1 MRKLRVE
8 KGLVLLFFVSFL
20 FLGFSGAPGNTS
32 GGGDIKKVPITGNT
46 AQLKFF
52 FDALKDS
59 KNKNVRIGHWGDS
72 IILGDVLSDNI
83 RVQLQQKFGGS
94 GVGFISLV
102 PEDAPMR
109 TTTSISS
116 SNDWTEASI
125 FKRNP
130 KKYPLG
136 LNASVFTPKSSLSWV
151 NYEVGKFNKSVK
163 GYTSVNLF
171 YTSGNSSAEV
181 TVSTNT
187 GFSKKFSLES
197 GSSVRK
203 KEIEFPNTVSSI
215 RFEFKSC
222 QGVLF
227 YGVSLENSPGVYL
240 DNFPIKGNNGIGLQD
255 IPVEVLSDFNS
266 LMNYKLLV
274 LNFGV
279 NVLSPEHKDYTWYIT
294 KMEKVINQIQSIFKN
309 TSILLVGT
317 GDKAVKKRGEF
328 VSEPNITELI
338 KAQQEIANRTGI
350 AYWNLFEAMGGENS
364 IVDWVNQNPPLAYK
378 DYCHFTPDG
387 GEQVADLITEALL
400 KLQNK

>member
-1 MRKLRVE
+1 MKYLR
-8 KGLVLLFFVSFL
+8 GLVLLLTCTFV
-20 FLGFSGAPGNTS
+20 FSGYTPYKVNAVS
-32 GGGDIKKVPITGNT
+32 GSDIKKVPITGNI
-46 AQLKFF
+46 AQLKHF

-72 IILGDVLSDNI
+72 IILGDVLSENI
-83 RVQLQQKFGGS
+83 RFSLQNKFGGS
-94 GVGFISLV
+94 GVGFVSLV

-109 TTTSISS
+109 TTTSITSS
-116 SNDWTEASI
+116 DDWTEASI

-136 LNASVFTPKSSLSWV
+136 INASVFTPKNSSSWV
-151 NYEVGKFNKSVK
+151 SYDVGKYNRTVK
-163 GYTSVNLF
+163 NYTSVTLF

-181 TVSTNT
+181 TVSSNT
-187 GFSKKFSLES
+187 GFSKSFNLES
-197 GSSVRK
+197 GSSVK
-203 KEIEFPNTVSSI
+203 KKVVDFPSAVRSI
-215 RFEFKSC
+215 KLDFKSC

-227 YGVSLENSPGVYL
+227 YGVSLENSPGLYL

-255 IPVEVLSDFNS
+255 IPFEVLSDFNS
-266 LMNYKLLV
+266 LMNYKLLI

-279 NVLSPEHKDYTWYIT
+279 NVLSPEHKDYTWYIS
-294 KMEKVINQIQSIFKN
+294 KMEKVINQIQSVFKN

-317 GDKAVKKRGEF
+317 GDKGVKKRGKF
-328 VSEPNITELI
+328 VSEPNIYELI
-338 KAQQEIANRTGI
+338 KAQKEIAEKTGI
-350 AYWNLFEAMGGENS
+350 AYWNLFEAMGGEDS

-387 GEQVADLITEALL
+387 GEKVAELLTEALL